1 MQMPDSV
8 SAQRI
13 KQSRTINDPFKSTLL
28 LAATVLLMCFS
39 GTVFAQLV
47 INEIMQNPLAV
58 DDGDGEWF
66 EIHNPTAGGIDI
78 DGWTIRDDDFDSHLI
93 DNGGPLMIPAGAY
106 LVLGNNDDSGTNGG
120 VAVDYSYGGDMFLS
134 NSADEL
140 ILEDGKLMEIDRVE
154 WDGGPNFPDPTGAS
168 MSLADPALDNNIG
181 ANWCTASTPFG
192 AGDLGTPS
200 DANDCADVLP
210 ELVINEIIQNPDAV
224 SDTNGEWFE
233 VFNPTANP
241 VDMEG
246 WTIEDNGSDSHV
258 INNGGPLVVPAGGYL
273 VLGRDAN
280 FAANGGVNVD
290 YQYANVFL
298 GPDRGIHVPDRSGA
312 RQQRRRELV
321 RGFDP
326 LRRWRPGNA
335 RRRK

>member
-78 DGWTIRDDDFDSHLI
+78 DGWTIRDDDFDNHVIS
-93 DNGGPLMIPAGAY
+93 NGGPLMVPAGGY
-106 LVLGNNDDSGTNGG
+106 VVLGNNDDSGTNGG

-140 ILEDGKLMEIDRVE
+140 ILEDGKR
-154 WDGGPNFPDPTGAS
+154 
-168 MSLADPALDNNIG
+168 
-181 ANWCTASTPFG
+181 
-192 AGDLGTPS
+192 
-200 DANDCADVLP
+200 
-210 ELVINEIIQNPDAV
+210 
-224 SDTNGEWFE
+224 
-233 VFNPTANP
+233 
-241 VDMEG
+241 
-246 WTIEDNGSDSHV
+246 
-258 INNGGPLVVPAGGYL
+258 
-273 VLGRDAN
+273 
-280 FAANGGVNVD
+280 
-290 YQYANVFL
+290 
-298 GPDRGIHVPDRSGA
+298 PDRGIHVPGRS
-312 RQQRRRELV
+312 
-321 RGFDP
+321 
-326 LRRWRPGNA
+326 RPG
-335 RRRK
+335 